1 MRHCRSQSNVSSQV
15 ALLSLALAPR
25 FNFQKYFKK
34 TNAVCVEGIVYRR
47 QLRNGTFV
55 FWRSVKKKHVPIDFG
70 GKRKIAAKQLRWWA
84 SYLK

>member
-1 MRHCRSQSNVSSQV
+1 MQ
-15 ALLSLALAPR
+15 
-25 FNFQKYFKK
+25 
-34 TNAVCVEGIVYRR
+34 CVEGIVYRR

-84 SYLK
+84 SYLKYN